1 MSLASIRGSFGA
13 QLTALAI
20 TAVVASNLLLVAG
33 VGTTFILDARKNQQA
48 EVNTVAKLIST
59 ALETPMLEANYAE
72 VNDVISEAVSVGVIG
87 FVKVALA
94 DGITLSEVG
103 QIRTDGWASSLVE
116 TEIAYNK
123 NVLGMVT
130 VQLAT
135 SPWDQSLGNL
145 LGSLVISLILS
156 LGLAHWLFRR
166 FISRTASR
174 IAILKEAAEAFGVGN
189 TQARAVITGEDE
201 LADFGRAFDQ
211 AMQSITESQANLKEA
226 MHAAEAANLA
236 KSRFLAT
243 MSHEIRTPLN
253 GVLGMAQLLLMPDL
267 TKEDQQE
274 FVRTI
279 LNSGNTLLTI
289 VNDILDLSKVEAGRL
304 DLVTSV
310 FSPAQLIHES
320 ISLLNGNVVSKG
332 LELTAKWQGE
342 EGAHYVGDANRIR
355 QMLGNLLGNAVKFTD
370 QGTILV
376 EVCELPSTLE
386 GSSRLRFSV
395 IDTGIG
401 IPTEKLE
408 MLFLPFSQ
416 IDSSDTR
423 RFGGTGLGLS
433 IVRAFAEQMGGT
445 VGVASDVGKGS
456 RFWFEINVNFCKFAQ
471 ERRSTERS
479 GTEQPR
485 RERLGISGRILLV
498 EDNRTNRVVVE
509 RLLIKGGFEVEYAE
523 DGQQAVELFQRESG
537 RFDLILMDMQMPVM
551 GGLEATQKIR
561 ACEAIEFGG
570 RIPIV
575 ALTANAFE
583 KDRESCIAAGMDDF
597 LTKPINANQLLMTV
611 ERWIAE
617 HHSGRSEVVGL
628 MGTAKNSSFLR

>member
-1 MSLASIRGSFGA
+1 MSFVSRFAPIRGSFGA
-13 QLTALAI
+13 QLTVLAI

-33 VGTTFILDARKNQQA
+33 IGVTFVHDARKNQQA

-72 VNDVISEAVSVGVIG
+72 VNDVISEAVSIGVIG
-87 FVKVALA
+87 FVKVAQS
-94 DGITLSEVG
+94 DGSSLSEVG
-103 QIRTDGWASSLVE
+103 QKRTDIWASSVIE

-123 NVLGMVT
+123 NVLGKVT

-156 LGLAHWLFRR
+156 LGLAHWLFQR

-174 IAILKEAAEAFGVGN
+174 IEILKEAAEAFGVGN
-189 TQARAVITGEDE
+189 TQARAGITGEDE

-226 MHAAEAANLA
+226 MHAAEAANIA

-289 VNDILDLSKVEAGRL
+289 LNDILDLSKVEAGRL
-304 DLVTSV
+304 DLVTTV

-320 ISLLNGNVVSKG
+320 IALLNGNAAGKG
-332 LELTAKWQGE
+332 LELTADWQGE
-342 EGAHYVGDANRIR
+342 ENTHFEGDAVRIR

-370 QGTILV
+370 HGKVFV
-376 EVCELPSTLE
+376 EACELPSTLE
-386 GSSRLRFSV
+386 GFSRLRFTV

-401 IPTEKLE
+401 IPTEKIE

-433 IVRAFAEQMGGT
+433 IVRALAEQMGGT
-445 VGVASDVGKGS
+445 VGVASEVGNGS
-456 RFWFEINVNFCKFAQ
+456 KFWFEINVNSCKSKQ
-471 ERRSTERS
+471 ERRSTERLE
-479 GTEQPR
+479 TEQPNCR
-485 RERLGISGRILLV
+485 RLGSSGRILLV

-523 DGQQAVELFQRESG
+523 DGQQAIDVFQGESG
-537 RFDLILMDMQMPVM
+537 KFDLILMDMQMPVM
-551 GGLEATQKIR
+551 GGLEATQRIR
-561 ACEAIEFGG
+561 ACEAQELGG

-597 LTKPINANQLLMTV
+597 LSKPIKANQLLMTV

-617 HHSGRSEVVGL
+617 HHSCRSEIV
-628 MGTAKNSSFLR
+628 